1 MSHTFAAVDLGA
13 SSGRVMVGQVTE
25 GVVDLQEVNRFGNHP
40 VRVNGTLQ
48 WDILS
53 LYRGLLDGL
62 VVAGRHPGGLV
73 GVGIDTWAV
82 DYGLLDADGA
92 LLGNPVHYRD
102 ARTDGVAAKVI
113 ADAGADR
120 LYATTGLQ
128 TQPFN
133 TLFQLAAARGSA
145 QLAAARRLLLIP
157 DLLAYWL
164 TGVQGAEL
172 TNAST
177 TQLLDVRQRDWAP
190 ELLAGIGIDVRLL
203 PPVREPGIVIG
214 PVLAEIATQ
223 LGLGSDVPVIAV
235 GSHDTASAIVAV
247 PAQRADFA
255 YISCGTW
262 SLVGVELAEPVL
274 TEASRQANFTNELG
288 VDGTVR
294 YLKNVMGLWMLSESI
309 RAWQSRGMRVELADL
324 LGQAARIRPL
334 RTVVDAA
341 SPTFLA
347 PGDMPERII
356 AAAAATS
363 QPIPAS
369 PAEIVRCILDSLAL
383 AYRGALR
390 QASELSGHQ
399 IGVVHL
405 VGGGVRNHLLCQLTA
420 DATGLPVVAGPVEG
434 AALGNVLIQART
446 VGALPG
452 DLADLRAVAAASSE
466 LHRYEPGPDHTLWAE
481 AEARLA
487 R

>member
-1 MSHTFAAVDLGA
+1 M
-13 SSGRVMVGQVTE
+13 
-25 GVVDLQEVNRFGNHP
+25 
-40 VRVNGTLQ
+40 
-48 WDILS
+48 
-53 LYRGLLDGL
+53 
-62 VVAGRHPGGLV
+62 
-73 GVGIDTWAV
+73 
-82 DYGLLDADGA
+82 
-92 LLGNPVHYRD
+92 
-102 ARTDGVAAKVI
+102 
-113 ADAGADR
+113 
-120 LYATTGLQ
+120 
-128 TQPFN
+128 
-133 TLFQLAAARGSA
+133 
-145 QLAAARRLLLIP
+145 
-157 DLLAYWL
+157 
-164 TGVQGAEL
+164 
-172 TNAST
+172 
-177 TQLLDVRQRDWAP
+177 
-190 ELLAGIGIDVRLL
+190 
-203 PPVREPGIVIG
+203 
-214 PVLAEIATQ
+214 
-223 LGLGSDVPVIAV
+223 
-235 GSHDTASAIVAV
+235 
-247 PAQRADFA
+247 
-255 YISCGTW
+255 
-262 SLVGVELAEPVL
+262 L

-356 AAAAATS
+356 AAAAATN

-390 QASELSGHQ
+390 QAAELSGHQ

-466 LHRYEPGPDHTLWAE
+466 LHRYEPGPDQHLWAE